1 MERPFLQGLIAQ
13 PKPTVGG
20 PWEAAHGPPTV
31 GLKECNVSNSQWIFD
46 VDDASFAQEVI
57 TRSHQTPV
65 VVDFWAPWCGPCRQL
80 GPILEGLIEA
90 AGGQVVLAKVNTDDA
105 QELAMQF
112 GIRSIPAVKAF
123 RNGEIV
129 GEFEGLYPESALR
142 SFIDQLKPTATDKLL
157 QEARKMEADQPA
169 EAEKLYRQVME
180 TDRDHTA
187 AILGLVRVIL
197 TSKPDEAAAL
207 LERVIARGDD
217 AAEADRL
224 RGLLAVGGQGKGAD
238 DLATLRSQVDKSPD
252 NAELRYQLGCALA
265 KAAKYPEALAELLT
279 AAGADKELAQS
290 KVKETMVQ
298 IFNVVGARSELAD
311 DYRRKLS
318 RLLY

>member
-1 MERPFLQGLIAQ
+1 MTEQ
-13 PKPTVGG
+13 
-20 PWEAAHGPPTV
+20 
-31 GLKECNVSNSQWIFD
+31 SSQWIFD
-46 VDDASFAQEVI
+46 VDDAGFAQAVI

-90 AGGQVVLAKVNTDDA
+90 AGGQVLLARVNTDEC

-112 GIRSIPAVKAF
+112 GIRSIPAVKAI

-129 GEFEGLYPESALR
+129 GEFEGLHPESAIR

-157 QEARKMEADQPA
+157 QQARRLETDQPA
-169 EAEKLYRQVME
+169 EAEKIYRQLLD
-180 TDRDHTA
+180 TDRDNTA
-187 AILGLVRVIL
+187 AILGLVRVISN
-197 TSKPDEAAAL
+197 SKQDEAATL
-207 LERVIARGDD
+207 LERVIARGED

-224 RGLLAVGGQGKGAD
+224 RGLLAFHGKGKGAAD
-238 DLATLRSQVDKSPD
+238 VTTLRSQVDKSPD
-252 NAELRYQLGCALA
+252 NAELRYELGCALA
-265 KAAKYPEALAELLT
+265 KAGKYPEALAELLA

>member
-1 MERPFLQGLIAQ
+1 M
-13 PKPTVGG
+13 
-20 PWEAAHGPPTV
+20 
-31 GLKECNVSNSQWIFD
+31 SNSQWIYD
-46 VDDASFAQEVI
+46 VDDASFAQDVI

-90 AGGQVVLAKVNTDDA
+90 AGGQVLLAKVNTDESP
-105 QELAMQF
+105 ELSMQF

-129 GEFEGLYPESALR
+129 GQFEGVYPEAALR

-157 QEARKMEADQPA
+157 QQARQNEKEQPA
-169 EAEKLYRQVME
+169 EAEKLYRQVLE
-180 TDRDHTA
+180 GDRDHTGA
-187 AILGLVRVIL
+187 VLGLARVL
-197 TSKPDEAAAL
+197 LSSKPDEAAAL
-207 LERVIARGDD
+207 LDRVIARGDD

-224 RGLLAVGGQGKGAD
+224 RGLLAFRGVGKGMPD
-238 DLATLRSQVDKSPD
+238 EATLRAKVEKSPD
-252 NAELRYQLGCALA
+252 NAELRYELGCVLA
-265 KAAKYPEALAELLT
+265 AAARYPEALAELLA
-279 AAGADKELAQS
+279 AAGADKELGKS
-290 KVKETMVQ
+290 KVKEKMVQ
-298 IFNVVGARSELAD
+298 IFNVVGARSELSD